1 MILPDPAGSGGRGG
15 PVPRSITLQNR
26 PGGRY
31 GEPGMVEVRYRIVCQ
46 SAAARRAVAE
56 DMTKWMDARAVQEGA
71 AGFVATVTC
80 IDGDEE
86 GIRRH
91 IERTYGE
98 SVVSVEMAGGR

>member
-1 MILPDPAGSGGRGG
+1 M
-15 PVPRSITLQNR
+15 
-26 PGGRY
+26 
-31 GEPGMVEVRYRIVCQ
+31 
-46 SAAARRAVAE
+46 AE
-56 DMTKWMDARAVQEGA
+56 DMTKWMDARTVQEGA

>member
-1 MILPDPAGSGGRGG
+1 
-15 PVPRSITLQNR
+15 
-26 PGGRY
+26 
-31 GEPGMVEVRYRIVCQ
+31 MVEVRYRIVCQ

-56 DMTKWMDARAVQEGA
+56 DMTKWMDARTVQEGA

-98 SVVSVEMAGGR
+98 SAVSVERVQGQ